1 MKAQDNNS
9 IKKPY
14 SNSHYHMLGNV
25 ICYFWKHK
33 IAYNDNGCDVCGR
46 CGRHEYY
53 DNDFHN
59 GKPFLKLYFWIRHKF
74 LLFKSWYKIK
84 FFNELPF

>member
-1 MKAQDNNS
+1 MPENS
-9 IKKPY
+9 
-14 SNSHYHMLGNV
+14 NTEQYHNACKRVLGNV
-25 ICYFWKHK
+25 ICYLWSHK
-33 IAYNDNGCDVCGR
+33 IAYNDSGCDVCGR
-46 CGRHEYY
+46 CGKHEYY

-59 GKPFLKLYFWIRHKF
+59 GKPFLKLYFWFIHKF